1 MPKQKLKTNI
11 TKTKK
16 FLKNIKSGVKED
28 RVKKEEIERLEKSIE
43 ELTAELTKE
52 KLINIFKRHELKNSS
67 TFFNLYLW
75 AP

>member
-52 KLINIFKRHELKNSS
+52 LLINIFKRHELKNSS